1 MKRINTFLIMAILLV
16 MGLGRAKAQQV
27 VDVCAGNDS
36 VVLRLG
42 NFQYGYVQW
51 QVSEDNGTWSDIEGA
66 IDTVYKFLPERP
78 RYYRAEVKFPQ
89 CSEYNYHSQ
98 VSYVQMPPK
107 AYAGP
112 DMDVPANVP
121 VRLCASTFQG
131 AEGEW
136 SVIEG
141 FNGTFDDMND
151 PHTMFIGGEGEYK
164 LVWTLTNSCGYS
176 SDTLNINCVAMEYNS
191 KILIVDETDAI
202 LSDTLQMI
210 NGEYAIVF
218 TDTVPEVT
226 EGTVLL
232 GYREKPFMR
241 KVTSF
246 EKVGDVFVMQTE
258 QAAISDIIL
267 SGAMC
272 FDPIGDIGDIDSTRM
287 RVLDRYPTR
296 KEMAADPFLLRDGGV
311 YFVKGKECRED
322 RGISISIKNGK
333 MTTKVSV
340 NLSMFHSSLEGLEL
354 EFTEVAEPN
363 FRTNIMNLN
372 GDMTNFYMGLYN
384 EKITKTYKLKASKQV
399 TATDVKLEGYLNPQQ
414 WIVGGFMV
422 GLIPTVVTVD
432 LPITGTITAS
442 LNGLE
447 VGYTK
452 EWTGTH
458 AIEWRDGSLVVIDK
472 AEPVEKSWEPFNITG
487 HLDAKIG
494 LGLKVGVLLVD
505 ALGPTVTIKGT
516 FGPELCFSI
525 TPPNTLTGDLAWGVD
540 LNLACRL
547 QAFSHDEGVDFWAHD
562 FHLFRGSWFAP
573 SRLLRAGGD
582 QQVYNPMNFD
592 FIQSG
597 GFLPEYIKVNTKGWF
612 GSNMPFALVHFEPD
626 EGGEVSDS
634 PIIANVHGIA
644 SVRWKPGTSAGIH
657 RLKAWA
663 YDCDGN
669 VVAGSPLVFHAYTE
683 GTGACWTSGLTADFV
698 EHVSANGIKTVEL
711 LVTGGTEP
719 YEYSTDATNYYPLLQ
734 TVGFTPQHGQSYVYY
749 VRDAYGCETEA
760 YYNEPY
766 YDCHAST
773 LGLDV
778 QVINGNTVRA
788 SAIGGFSPYWF
799 SIDDINFT
807 PGLNGQYSFV
817 NLIDGTYD
825 VTVRDAM
832 GCVQSKTVVVE
843 REANVGL
850 SIVDAGYD
858 IYGNPTG
865 TVQMMASVQTI
876 YDRGLC
882 WCIKTDAG
890 VMPTVYDFRLSYGS
904 GSNDYGFTLQGLDS
918 QKTYYVRAYVLCDAG
933 TAYSNV
939 LEVTPNY
946 LVTKPFVYLTAVSS
960 TTNTSANC
968 SSNVINDGHAEVT
981 DRGFC
986 WSATNPS
993 PTLADS
999 HISCGTG
1006 TGVFSGTLTGLESN
1020 THYYVCAYATNS
1032 YGTAYGNEVEFTT
1045 VDSGGTGEVPQGA
1058 INGLFSVGENQQ
1070 VYFSQGN
1077 LQYKES
1083 IWRFAEH
1090 QWNFCGGSEY
1100 LTGVVY
1106 GNVEEGWMD
1115 LFGWG
1120 TSGYDH
1126 GAVCYQPWSSSSN
1139 DFNYWAYGD
1148 WQYNLFDQTGQA
1160 DWGYNTISNGGNQ
1173 ENLWRTPTIEEWEYL
1188 FNTRTMTNGGPR
1200 YTIGKHIEGVHGVVL
1215 YPDDYTGPEV
1225 SSDLSAAEW
1234 SIYESLGCVFL
1245 PGAGDRAIAF
1255 QYPSHGY
1262 YWSASSDNSD
1272 HAQNLWFKESQVSPH
1287 SRDWRYLGFSVRL
1300 IHDAGS
1306 YLGQLPQVTTSD
1318 VTVFNQNSAIC
1329 GGEVVS
1335 EGGTAVTERG
1345 VCWSTNHNPTL
1356 STNHASAGAGMGAF
1370 VVNAT
1375 GLMQG
1380 TTYYVRAYATN
1391 ANGTAYGNEVSF
1403 TTSGGGIGTHEYVDL
1418 GLPSG
1423 TLWATCNVGANSP
1436 EESGDYFAWGETTTK
1451 DVYDWSTYRYCMG
1464 SQSTLTK
1471 YCSNASYGYNGF
1483 TDNLTTLLPEDDAAT
1498 VNWGSGWCI
1507 PTAGQWGELYQNTTS
1522 TWTTQNGVPGRLF
1535 TAQNGNS
1542 LFLPRSWFGTSGSQG
1557 WYWSS
1562 ELYIET
1568 YRARYFY
1575 FTPDYNGVPYW
1586 NRDKGHNVRPV
1597 RSTRQ
1602 K

>member
-1 MKRINTFLIMAILLV
+1 MVLLLA
-16 MGLGRAKAQQV
+16 MGLGTAKAQV
-27 VDVCAGNDS
+27 VDVCAGNDT
-36 VVLRLG
+36 VELRLG

-51 QVSEDNGTWSDIEGA
+51 QVSDDNETWFDIDGA

-112 DMDVPANVP
+112 NMDVPANVP

-202 LSDTLQMI
+202 LSDTLQML

-258 QAAISDIIL
+258 QAAITDIIL

-272 FDPIGDIGDIDSTRM
+272 FDPIGDLGDIDSTRM

-582 QQVYNPMNFD
+582 QQVYNPVNFD

-669 VVAGSPLVFHAYTE
+669 AVAGSPLVFHAYTE
-683 GTGACWTSGLTADFV
+683 GTGDCWKSGLTADFV
-698 EHVSANGIKTVEL
+698 EHVSADGTKTVEL

-799 SIDDINFT
+799 SIDDINFA
-807 PGLNGQYSFV
+807 PGLNGQYSFL

-918 QKTYYVRAYVLCDAG
+918 QKTYYVRSYVLCDAG

-1032 YGTAYGNEVEFTT
+1032 Q
-1045 VDSGGTGEVPQGA
+1045 GTGYGLLAQFDTSQ
-1058 INGLFSVGENQQ
+1058 NGG
-1070 VYFSQGN
+1070 
-1077 LQYKES
+1077 
-1083 IWRFAEH
+1083 
-1090 QWNFCGGSEY
+1090 GGSHDYVDLGLPSGTLWATCNVGANTPEEY
-1100 LTGVVY
+1100 GDYFAWAETVPKDYYYWTNLKYCIYNTYATFTKYCFNSTYGYNGFTDNLTILQPEDDAVTVNWGAGWRMPTKEEWTELYQNTTHIWTTQNGVNGRLFTAPN
-1106 GNVEEGWMD
+1106 GNSIFLPAAGERFLSNFYFEPGSSGW
-1115 LFGWG
+1115 
-1120 TSGYDH
+1120 Y
-1126 GAVCYQPWSSSSN
+1126 WSSSLSTEN
-1139 DFNYWAYGD
+1139 PGNALVFDF
-1148 WQYNLFDQTGQA
+1148 TSSSCC
-1160 DWGYNTISNGGNQ
+1160 TNQ
-1173 ENLWRTPTIEEWEYL
+1173 DGR
-1188 FNTRTMTNGGPR
+1188 
-1200 YTIGKHIEGVHGVVL
+1200 
-1215 YPDDYTGPEV
+1215 EV
-1225 SSDLSAAEW
+1225 GSS
-1234 SIYESLGCVFL
+1234 VR
-1245 PGAGDRAIAF
+1245 PVR
-1255 QYPSHGY
+1255 
-1262 YWSASSDNSD
+1262 SASPS
-1272 HAQNLWFKESQVSPH
+1272 
-1287 SRDWRYLGFSVRL
+1287 
-1300 IHDAGS
+1300 
-1306 YLGQLPQVTTSD
+1306 GQSPQVTTSE
-1318 VTVFNQNSAIC
+1318 VTSFTSSTATC

-1403 TTSGGGIGTHEYVDL
+1403 TTSGGGSGNHEYVDL

-1423 TLWATCNVGANSP
+1423 TLWATCNVGANVP
-1436 EESGDYFAWGETTTK
+1436 EEYGDYFAWGETQTK
-1451 DVYDWSTYRYCMG
+1451 DYYDWSTYQYCDG
-1464 SQSTLTK
+1464 SYNMLTK
-1471 YCSNASYGYNGF
+1471 YCNMSNHGYNGF
-1483 TDNLTTLLPEDDAAT
+1483 TDDLTILLPEDDAAT
-1498 VNWGSGWCI
+1498 VNWGNGWRM
-1507 PTAGQWGELYQNTTS
+1507 PTKEEWEELFNNTTH
-1522 TWTTQNGVPGRLF
+1522 TWTTQNGVNGRLF
-1535 TAQNGNS
+1535 TASNGAT
-1542 LFLPRSWFGTSGSQG
+1542 LFLPAAGYRSESGLFNAGGGGS
-1557 WYWSS
+1557 YWSS
-1562 ELYIET
+1562 SLYT
-1568 YRARYFY
+1568 SYPSDAWTLYFY
-1575 FTPDYNGVPYW
+1575 SGDYGMYGY
-1586 NRDKGHNVRPV
+1586 NRYYGRSVRPV
-1597 RSTRQ
+1597 RSSGQ
-1602 K
+1602 N